1 MNNIIKLDF
10 QGSPISFDTDGWIN
24 ATEAAAKFGKKPAK
38 WLELPSTQSYIEV
51 LSKALGFQSKVR
63 KSDIGIESK
72 AGLSLF
78 GLVRTIRGGITPGTW
93 LHPKLAVPFARWCS
107 DEFAVQCDLY
117 IDSILFGNGH
127 ALEQFKHACAD
138 LEAAK
143 KIASQSGKTLA
154 IFRWQKPDL
163 INAVGYW
170 QEQLK
175 LPLIM
180 LA

>member
-24 ATEAAAKFGKKPAK
+24 ATEAAAKFNKKAYEWLRLPA
-38 WLELPSTQSYIEV
+38 TQSYIDV
-51 LSKALGFQSKVR
+51 LAKALGFQ
-63 KSDIGIESK
+63 SK

-78 GLVRTIRGGITPGTW
+78 GLVRTERGGMRAGTW

-117 IDSILFGNGH
+117 IDSILFGNGYV
-127 ALEQFKHACAD
+127 LEQFKNACAD
-138 LEAAK
+138 LDAAK

-154 IFRWQKPDL
+154 IFRWQKSDL

-180 LA
+180 AA